1 MTILYE
7 SLLVLSCISL
17 IIAISWLLA
26 YNRQLQQALYWLHA
40 RQYRKMRYE
49 GEVIRETILQDLFIF
64 RRSLELF
71 QVQSGEI
78 ENQSEK
84 YDLKTFENI
93 HHSLKELSE
102 YLYPA
107 HVDDSL
113 SLAIECLLESWKS
126 DIPDLNLQMNVP
138 SQERYRESYEFNRI
152 ILMVLEEF
160 FQITLPLISEEV
172 SISISLD
179 WQKYRN
185 KLTVKLN
192 SPSIFKLESD
202 SCLQKLD
209 FIKHIFRFL
218 TSGKCFYCKE
228 NSSQTWYFYWYSPKQ
243 AVTEHI
249 NNEIQTENYIRFIN
263 S

>member
-84 YDLKTFENI
+84 YDLKTF
-93 HHSLKELSE
+93 K
-102 YLYPA
+102 
-107 HVDDSL
+107 
-113 SLAIECLLESWKS
+113 
-126 DIPDLNLQMNVP
+126 
-138 SQERYRESYEFNRI
+138 
-152 ILMVLEEF
+152 
-160 FQITLPLISEEV
+160 
-172 SISISLD
+172 
-179 WQKYRN
+179 
-185 KLTVKLN
+185 
-192 SPSIFKLESD
+192 
-202 SCLQKLD
+202 
-209 FIKHIFRFL
+209 
-218 TSGKCFYCKE
+218 
-228 NSSQTWYFYWYSPKQ
+228 
-243 AVTEHI
+243 
-249 NNEIQTENYIRFIN
+249 
-263 S
+263 

>member
-7 SLLVLSCISL
+7 SLLVLICISL
-17 IIAISWLLA
+17 IIAILWLLA
-26 YNRQLQQALYWLHA
+26 YNRQLQQALYWLHI

-49 GEVIRETILQDLFIF
+49 GEVIRESILQDLFIF
-64 RRSLELF
+64 RRSLELS
-71 QVQSGEI
+71 QVKNRESQKILE
-78 ENQSEK
+78 Q

-93 HHSLKELSE
+93 HNSLKELSE

-113 SLAIECLLESWKS
+113 SLAISYLLESWKS
-126 DIPDLNLQMNVP
+126 DIPHLNLHMNVP
-138 SQERYRESYEFNRI
+138 SQGEHKESDELNRI
-152 ILMVLEEF
+152 ILMVLSEL
-160 FQITLPLISEEV
+160 FQIILPLISDEV
-172 SISISLD
+172 TIFISLD
-179 WQKYRN
+179 WQEYRN

-209 FIKHIFRFL
+209 FIKNIFRFL
-218 TSGKCFYCKE
+218 TSGKCFYRKE

-263 S
+263 

>member
-1 MTILYE
+1 MTIIYE
-7 SLLVLSCISL
+7 SLLVLICISL
-17 IIAISWLLA
+17 IIAILWLLA
-26 YNRQLQQALYWLHA
+26 YNRQLQQALYWLHI

-49 GEVIRETILQDLFIF
+49 GEVIRESILQDLFIF
-64 RRSLELF
+64 RRSLELS
-71 QVQSGEI
+71 QVKNRESQKILE
-78 ENQSEK
+78 Q

-93 HHSLKELSE
+93 HNSLKELSE

-113 SLAIECLLESWKS
+113 SLAISYLLESWKS
-126 DIPDLNLQMNVP
+126 DIPHLNLHMNVP
-138 SQERYRESYEFNRI
+138 SQGEHKESDELNRI
-152 ILMVLEEF
+152 ILMVLSEL
-160 FQITLPLISEEV
+160 FQIILPLISDEV
-172 SISISLD
+172 TIFISLD
-179 WQKYRN
+179 WQEYRN

-209 FIKHIFRFL
+209 FIKNIFRFL
-218 TSGKCFYCKE
+218 TSGKCFYRKE

-263 S
+263 